1 MSERPED
8 ELLAL
13 YTSTTSLTDK
23 INESDDAITK
33 INQIVKG
40 LVPEQEHSR
49 LSQDEGEEAT
59 TTTTHAKDSDD
70 EMKQLQQQR
79 LQLVM
84 ELQKQDYISSKLQE
98 LVKEN
103 QELLDTIKDYI
114 SK

>member
-13 YTSTTSLTDK
+13 FTLISSLTDK
-23 INESDDAITK
+23 VNESDDAITK
-33 INQIVKG
+33 INQIVKS
-40 LVPEQEHSR
+40 LVPEQDYNR
-49 LSQDEGEEAT
+49 LSKEEPT
-59 TTTTHAKDSDD
+59 TSHTDDTDD
-70 EMKQLQQQR
+70 EMKQLEQQR

-84 ELQKQDYISSKLQE
+84 ELQKHDYISGKLQE

-114 SK
+114 AK

>member
-1 MSERPED
+1 MSEKSED

-13 YTSTTSLTDK
+13 FTITSSLTDRV
-23 INESDDAITK
+23 NESDETIIK
-33 INQIVKG
+33 INNIVKS
-40 LVPEQEHSR
+40 LVSEKEFQR
-49 LSQDEGEEAT
+49 LSKHEEPETSETAT
-59 TTTTHAKDSDD
+59 TD
-70 EMKQLQQQR
+70 EIKQLEEQR